1 MGADFKGSFRF
12 TADFPFRIKKPRL
25 SANLDALLQSAN
37 MRIFKIRGARPKHEM
52 SLPTDF
58 DTWWNAPGNWVEE
71 PNKRRSG
78 WSGMMRAPIDGVT
91 YYVKKQNNHLYRSL
105 KHPFGRPTTAREYE
119 NILRLQ
125 KLGLTVPKP
134 IFHGMRKTAAGF
146 EGLLVTEEL
155 SGFVS
160 LDQQRNLD
168 TAQISALA
176 EAVGKAIGIM
186 HRAGFQHSCLY
197 DKHIMVLWTNEN
209 PEIAL
214 IDLEKLRPT
223 RRATAHDLD
232 QLKRHQHLWN
242 DDSWAL
248 LLASHARQI

>member
-1 MGADFKGSFRF
+1 
-12 TADFPFRIKKPRL
+12 
-25 SANLDALLQSAN
+25 
-37 MRIFKIRGARPKHEM
+37 M
-52 SLPTDF
+52 SLPTNF
-58 DTWWNAPGNWVEE
+58 DAWWNAPGSWVEE
-71 PNKRRSG
+71 PNQRRNG

-105 KHPFGRPTTAREYE
+105 RHPFGWPTTAREHE

-125 KLGLTVPKP
+125 KLGLTVPRP
-134 IFHGMRKTAAGF
+134 VFHGMRKTAKGF

-160 LDQQRNLD
+160 LDQQRDLNTTQGD
-168 TAQISALA
+168 ALA
-176 EAVGKAIGIM
+176 EAVGKTIGIM
-186 HRAGFQHSCLY
+186 HRASFQHSCLY
-197 DKHIMVLWTNEN
+197 DKHIMVRWTDEK

-223 RRATAHDLD
+223 RRAAAHDLD
-232 QLKRHQHLWN
+232 QLKRHQRLWN
-242 DDSWAL
+242 DDGWAL